1 MTMRPFEAD
10 PNLASP
16 LAPESPAGS
25 GGAPLHAEG
34 VVPPSERGQ
43 DVGREVFVE
52 SLTSGAADVPAEGD
66 MVDPAPRVYAPA
78 SERVPKEPA
87 PGDDQIVE
95 HPDLQTPERLH
106 ASSAGTRVATP
117 PHAPAP
123 NASAGPTRPRPNGWL
138 MAGAGMLL
146 VAGVSTLAAWLY
158 DRRRREQNK
167 PINRV
172 RRQARMALEQVQEHV
187 PEAVRETPYAAP
199 ASAVALTLLL
209 SAFGAVRALGAREQ
223 SHAVPVE
230 QVSGKAKRVARGSR
244 QVADRARDR
253 GRETLDSMEDRWHVT
268 RFPRPGGNGKTH
280 LGS

>member
-1 MTMRPFEAD
+1 
-10 PNLASP
+10 
-16 LAPESPAGS
+16 
-25 GGAPLHAEG
+25 
-34 VVPPSERGQ
+34 
-43 DVGREVFVE
+43 
-52 SLTSGAADVPAEGD
+52 
-66 MVDPAPRVYAPA
+66 
-78 SERVPKEPA
+78 
-87 PGDDQIVE
+87 
-95 HPDLQTPERLH
+95 
-106 ASSAGTRVATP
+106 
-117 PHAPAP
+117 
-123 NASAGPTRPRPNGWL
+123 

-209 SAFGAVRALGAREQ
+209 SALGAVRALRAREQ
-223 SHAVPVE
+223 SHAMPVE
-230 QVSGKAKRVARGSR
+230 QVSGKAKRAARGSR

-268 RFPRPGGNGKTH
+268 RFPRPGGNGKMH